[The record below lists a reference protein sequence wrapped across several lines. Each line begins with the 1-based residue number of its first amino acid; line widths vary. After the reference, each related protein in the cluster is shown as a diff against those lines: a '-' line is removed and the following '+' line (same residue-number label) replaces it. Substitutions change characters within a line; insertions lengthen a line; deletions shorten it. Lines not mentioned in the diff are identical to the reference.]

1 MATFC
6 ISLAMPILAENSGS
20 ALGDPRT
27 KMAGFDGKTR
37 GKTWKNYGKYEGKYG
52 YPSPIVFEFITG
64 KIHPSGG
71 N

>member
-1 MATFC
+1 MA
-6 ISLAMPILAENSGS
+6 A
-20 ALGDPRT
+20 
-27 KMAGFDGKTR
+27 FDGKTR

-64 KIHPSGG
+64 KIHRSGG